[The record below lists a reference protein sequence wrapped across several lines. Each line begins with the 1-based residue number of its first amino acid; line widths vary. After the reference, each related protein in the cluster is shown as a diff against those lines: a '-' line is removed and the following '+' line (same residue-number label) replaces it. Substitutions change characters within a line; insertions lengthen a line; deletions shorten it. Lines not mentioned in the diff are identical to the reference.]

1 MTENTRPAVESHDPK
16 VPAAWSA
23 FMRSG
28 WGDRELDLPAHPI
41 TPYVGVWSEDDEGDV
56 PPRYTLARGHIYM
69 PRGLTLDPKKKTVIV
84 SDKYTNAVLT
94 FSLPELFD
102 RPAAR
107 QTARAAR

>member
-1 MTENTRPAVESHDPK
+1 MNL
-16 VPAAWSA
+16 VP
-23 FMRSG
+23 
-28 WGDRELDLPAHPI
+28 DLWI
-41 TPYVGVWSEDDEGDV
+41 GVWNQDDEGDV
-56 PPRYTLARGHIYM
+56 PPRYTIAKGHLYM

-107 QTARAAR
+107 ETARAARYAAQQPPYLAV

>member
-1 MTENTRPAVESHDPK
+1 PGRIVVHSPTRSLVVTSAQGQGTRDPVTK
-16 VPAAWSA
+16 DLVPDLWIGGWSQ
-23 FMRSG
+23 
-28 WGDRELDLPAHPI
+28 
-41 TPYVGVWSEDDEGDV
+41 DDVGDV
-56 PPRYTLARGHIYM
+56 PPRYTLAKGHLYM

-107 QTARAAR
+107 ETARAAR